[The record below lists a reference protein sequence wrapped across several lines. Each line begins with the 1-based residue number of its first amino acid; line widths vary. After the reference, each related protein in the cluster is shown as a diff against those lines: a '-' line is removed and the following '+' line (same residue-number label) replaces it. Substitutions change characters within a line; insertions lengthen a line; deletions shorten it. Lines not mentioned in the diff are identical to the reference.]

1 MVVAMAA
8 DTAAVMGA
16 DTAAVT
22 PISVAVDIFVVAAD
36 ILPAP
41 IISVAEGSPGMAAE
55 TSVT

>member
-8 DTAAVMGA
+8 DTEA

-22 PISVAVDIFVVAAD
+22 PISVAADIFVVAAD

-41 IISVAEGSPGMAAE
+41 TILVAEGSPGMAAE
-55 TSVT
+55 ASVT